1 MLYSELNISSKNQLA
16 KEILIKVIKYE
27 NDVDKKHTSRE
38 WKQKIQNV
46 IDRYSKNPEKMKRQ
60 VIFNEVSAQSIFDIC
75 FKDLGLFIRS
85 DNKIGSGKK
94 AVYIY
99 FIKTQYLS
107 TNSPSG

>member
-1 MLYSELNISSKNQLA
+1 MLYKDLNLSSKNQLS
-16 KEILIKVIKYE
+16 KEILVKVIKYE

-46 IDRYSKNPEKMKRQ
+46 IDRYSKQPEKMKRQ

-75 FKDLGLFIRS
+75 LKDLSLFIRS
-85 DNKIGSGKK
+85 ENKIGTGKK
-94 AVYIY
+94 AVYVY
-99 FIKTQYLS
+99 FIKIQFLS